1 MPGFFVRI
9 DSGHA
14 RFLKKL
20 HYICR
25 NYQKINM
32 KKYLIIL
39 FSLLAVFTFTSCSDD
54 EKDDEKDSVTEVN
67 IYVSDETEIMYD
79 LFDTEGTNPI
89 ECMLVKEGDAGD
101 WQKLPFGFIEGF
113 TYEKGHSYTLRVSKT
128 IFANPPQDTW
138 NFTYKMKSILKD
150 EVISEPN
157 VPAVDIKSE
166 ADIEYEERCP
176 FVKYAV
182 DSPVLIDKDGKI
194 YTSNGR
200 ERPSFENCRIYLN
213 NALEKDD
220 PNWILFNRVQY
231 MAQYAYV
238 FSPLSDKV
246 SLVSVSGDGP
256 LLEYIISESEFD
268 NIVAKSA
275 VGEELK
281 FVVVLV
287 NVNRKGLQR
296 LELVIKRC

>member
-1 MPGFFVRI
+1 M
-9 DSGHA
+9 
-14 RFLKKL
+14 
-20 HYICR
+20 
-25 NYQKINM
+25 
-32 KKYLIIL
+32 
-39 FSLLAVFTFTSCSDD
+39 FTFTSCSDD

-89 ECMLVKEGDAGD
+89 ECMLVKEEKASD
-101 WQKLPFGFIEGF
+101 WQKMPFGFIDGF
-113 TYEKGHSYTLRVSKT
+113 TYVKGHTYTLRVEET
-128 IFANPPQDTW
+128 TLANTSQDTW
-138 NFTYKMKSILKD
+138 NFTYKMKSIVKD
-150 EVISEPN
+150 EIVSEPN
-157 VPAVDIKSE
+157 VQAIDIKSE

-200 ERPSFENCRIYLN
+200 ERPSFKYCRIYLN
-213 NALEKDD
+213 NILDKGD

-231 MAQYAYV
+231 VAMYAYV

-268 NIVAKSA
+268 NIVSKSA

-296 LELVIKRC
+296 LELVIRRC

>member
-1 MPGFFVRI
+1 
-9 DSGHA
+9 
-14 RFLKKL
+14 
-20 HYICR
+20 
-25 NYQKINM
+25 M

-79 LFDTEGTNPI
+79 LFDGECTYPI

-128 IFANPPQDTW
+128 TLANPPQDAL
-138 NFTYKMKSILKD
+138 NFTYKMKSIVKD
-150 EVISEPN
+150 EIVSEPN
-157 VPAVDIKSE
+157 VQAIDIKSE

-176 FVKYAV
+176 FAKYAV

-200 ERPSFENCRIYLN
+200 ERPSFKYCRIYLN
-213 NALEKDD
+213 NILDKGD

-231 MAQYAYV
+231 VAMYAYV

-268 NIVAKSA
+268 NIVSKSA

>member
-1 MPGFFVRI
+1 M
-9 DSGHA
+9 
-14 RFLKKL
+14 
-20 HYICR
+20 
-25 NYQKINM
+25 
-32 KKYLIIL
+32 
-39 FSLLAVFTFTSCSDD
+39 
-54 EKDDEKDSVTEVN
+54 N
-67 IYVSDETEIMYD
+67 IYVSDETGIMYD

-113 TYEKGHSYTLRVSKT
+113 TYEKGHSYTLMVSKT
-128 IFANPPQDTW
+128 TLANPPQDAL
-138 NFTYKMKSILKD
+138 NFTYKMKAILKD
-150 EVISEPN
+150 EVISEPD

-194 YTSNGR
+194 YASNGGI
-200 ERPSFENCRIYLN
+200 RPQFDNCRIYLDN
-213 NALEKDD
+213 VLDKND
-220 PNWILFNRVQY
+220 PNWVMFNRVQY
-231 MAQYAYV
+231 VVMYAYV

-268 NIVAKSA
+268 NIVSKSA

-281 FVVVLV
+281 FVVVLL

>member
-1 MPGFFVRI
+1 MLSNGYESNHENSHPNN
-9 DSGHA
+9 
-14 RFLKKL
+14 RFG
-20 HYICR
+20 
-25 NYQKINM
+25 
-32 KKYLIIL
+32 LIIL
-39 FSLLAVFTFTSCSDD
+39 FSLLAVFTFTSCS
-54 EKDDEKDSVTEVN
+54 DDEKDSVTEVN

-79 LFDTEGTNPI
+79 LFDGEGTNPI

-128 IFANPPQDTW
+128 TLANPPQDAL
-138 NFTYKMKSILKD
+138 NFTYKMKAILKD

-182 DSPVLIDKDGKI
+182 DSPVLIDKYGKI

-200 ERPSFENCRIYLN
+200 ERPSFKYCRIYLN
-213 NALEKDD
+213 NILDKGD

-231 MAQYAYV
+231 VAMYAYV

-268 NIVAKSA
+268 NIVSKSA

-281 FVVVLV
+281 FVVVLL
-287 NVNRKGLQR
+287 NVYKKGLQR
-296 LELVIKRC
+296 LEIVVRKC

>member
-1 MPGFFVRI
+1 
-9 DSGHA
+9 
-14 RFLKKL
+14 
-20 HYICR
+20 
-25 NYQKINM
+25 M

-79 LFDTEGTNPI
+79 LFDGECTYPI

-101 WQKLPFGFIEGF
+101 WQKLPFGF

-128 IFANPPQDTW
+128 TLANPPQDAL
-138 NFTYKMKSILKD
+138 NFTYKMKAILKD

-166 ADIEYEERCP
+166 ADIEYEERCS

-182 DSPVLIDKDGKI
+182 DSPVLIDKYGKI

-200 ERPSFENCRIYLN
+200 ERPSFKYCRIYLN
-213 NALEKDD
+213 NILDKGD

-231 MAQYAYV
+231 VAMYAYV

-268 NIVAKSA
+268 NIASKSA

-281 FVVVLV
+281 FVVVLL
-287 NVNRKGLQR
+287 NVYKKGLQR
-296 LELVIKRC
+296 LEIVIRKC